1 MDVLRLL
8 LCLALAL
15 PALADEGMWT
25 YNRLPL
31 GDLDSKYRFDP
42 SPELLAT
49 LQRGSV
55 RLNNGGSGSFVSP
68 QGLVMTN
75 HHVAS
80 DCIRKL
86 SSEKKDYIADGFYAA
101 SQTRELK
108 CPDLEINVLM
118 EIEPVTGRV
127 NRDVTPETS
136 DAERLEAQK
145 AASARI
151 EKDCRDSTLMRCDV
165 VNLYQGG
172 VFDLYKYKRY
182 TDVRLVFAPE
192 LQMAYFG
199 GDPDNFTYPRYCL
212 DVSFLRVYDN
222 GRPVE
227 PPAVLPLD
235 PNGAAEG
242 DMVIVSGHPGTT
254 KRLLTEQQLRFE
266 RDLRMPFMLEWLRAM
281 AGELEAYGRSGGDAS
296 RRARDELFRFNNSIK
311 AYTGQLAGLRDRE
324 LFGQKAAEE
333 KKLRELVAADEK
345 LQSQYAGA
353 WERIAEAQRVKKEIY
368 EEYRLLDGLGL
379 YTHYFTIG
387 RRLYRLADEL
397 KKPNAERLP
406 EYRET
411 ALESLNQQLY
421 SPAPIYPDV
430 ETVKLTRALAFLRDR
445 LGPNH
450 PAVKQLLGS
459 ASPLTLAR
467 EIVDGTKLGDVEL
480 RKQLGADDAAAAKT
494 SGDPM
499 MKLVASLDEQARAL
513 RKRYED
519 EVEAVE
525 NANGALIA
533 RARFAVYGDKV
544 YPDATFTLRLAFGQT
559 KAYLENR
566 RRIPAYTVIDGLFER
581 ATGEPPY
588 DLPKRI
594 AAAKARLKGDTPY
607 NLVSTNDI
615 TGGNSGS
622 PLLSREGKVVGLIF
636 DGNIQSL
643 PNDFLYSDRQARAVS
658 VDVRGILEMLRGAYQ
673 ASGLIRELKAAG
685 R

>member
-1 MDVLRLL
+1 MRLL
-8 LCLALAL
+8 CFLLPLALASPL
-15 PALADEGMWT
+15 FADEGMWP

-31 GDLDSKYRFDP
+31 GDLESKYGFDP
-42 SPELLAT
+42 SPELLAR

-55 RLNNGGSGSFVSP
+55 RLNNGGSGSFVTP

-86 SSEKKDYIADGFYAA
+86 SSEEKDYIADGFYAS
-101 SQTRELK
+101 SQSRELK
-108 CPDLEINVLM
+108 CPDLELNVLM
-118 EIEPVTGRV
+118 EIETVTDRV
-127 NRDVTPETS
+127 NRKVTPEMS
-136 DAERLEAQK
+136 DADRLEAQK
-145 AASARI
+145 AASAQI

-192 LQMAYFG
+192 FQTAYFG

-212 DVSFLRVYDN
+212 DVSFLRVYDK
-222 GRPVE
+222 GRPVT
-227 PPAVLPLD
+227 PPGVLPLD
-235 PNGAAEG
+235 PEGADEG
-242 DMVIVSGHPGTT
+242 DMVIVSGHPGST

-266 RDLRMPFMLEWLRAM
+266 RDRRMPFMLEWLRAM
-281 AGELEAYGRSGGDAS
+281 ADELEAYGRSGGDAS

-311 AYTGQLAGLRDRE
+311 AYTGQLAGLRDSE
-324 LFGQKAAEE
+324 LFDRKVAEE
-333 KKLRELVAADEK
+333 KGLRDQVAEDEQ
-345 LQSQYAGA
+345 LAEQYGGA
-353 WERIAEAQRVKKEIY
+353 WEQIAKAQRVKREIY
-368 EEYRLLDGLGL
+368 EEYRLIDGLGL
-379 YTHYFTIG
+379 YTRYFTIG
-387 RRLYRLADEL
+387 RHLYRLADEL
-397 KKPNAERLP
+397 KKPNSERLP

-430 ETVKLTRALAFLRDR
+430 ETVKLTRALTFLRDR
-445 LGPNH
+445 LGLNH
-450 PAVKQLLGS
+450 PVVKKILGS
-459 ASPLTLAR
+459 RTPGEVAR
-467 EIVDGTKLGDVEL
+467 EIADGTQLGDVEF
-480 RKQLGADDAAAAKT
+480 RKQLGADDAAAAKV

-499 MKLVASLDEQARAL
+499 MKLIASIDEQARAL

-533 RARFAVYGDKV
+533 RSRFAVYGDKV
-544 YPDATFTLRLAFGQT
+544 YPDATFTLRLAFGVI
-559 KAYLENR
+559 KAYLEER
-566 RRIPAYTVIDGLFER
+566 RRIPAFTVLDGLFER

-588 DLPKRI
+588 DLPKRVT
-594 AAAKARLKGDTPY
+594 AAKARLEGDTPY
-607 NLVSTNDI
+607 NLVSTSDI

-622 PLLSREGKVVGLIF
+622 PLVSREGKVVGLIF

-658 VDVRGILEMLRGAYQ
+658 VDVRGILEMLRGAYK